1 MIEDLIKIRF
11 HDESSFECC
20 LLYQYLEHTLFTSSR
35 ICSTFTFLVFIGAL
49 SHLGV
54 ACTPDPKSMD
64 ASSKAKSKSSSKVTS
79 TPVTQAVIAPTG
91 KIPSA
96 AMLGTLTSGKTSGAK
111 LTREGDTFIVHLP
124 QATEGVSSAL
134 KIESKLGYKV
144 NENFPHR
151 AEFKVGPTQKITA
164 QTKKEK
170 HRLTFTTA
178 EGDISK
184 IGTSVALSFSICNDQ
199 MCKLYDETY
208 QW

>member
-1 MIEDLIKIRF
+1 MLNA
-11 HDESSFECC
+11 
-20 LLYQYLEHTLFTSSR
+20 LTSS
-35 ICSTFTFLVFIGAL
+35 
-49 SHLGV
+49 
-54 ACTPDPKSMD
+54 KS
-64 ASSKAKSKSSSKVTS
+64 
-79 TPVTQAVIAPTG
+79 G
-91 KIPSA
+91 
-96 AMLGTLTSGKTSGAK
+96 GAK

-124 QATEGVSSAL
+124 QAKEGVPSSL

-151 AEFKVGPTQKITA
+151 AEFKVGAAAKITA

-184 IGTSVALSFSICNDQ
+184 LGTSVALSFSICNDQ
-199 MCKLYDETY
+199 MCKLYKKSY